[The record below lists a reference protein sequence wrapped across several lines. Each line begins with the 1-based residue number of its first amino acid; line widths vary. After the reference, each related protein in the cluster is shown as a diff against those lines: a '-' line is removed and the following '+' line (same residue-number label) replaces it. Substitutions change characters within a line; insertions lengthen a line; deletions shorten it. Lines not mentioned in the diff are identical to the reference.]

1 MSARR
6 AVFTFAAAVAL
17 CLCAA
22 LGSPALAQQFSSD
35 NYLSKPH
42 GMATLIVTTGEQTT
56 MFMTTLSLFP
66 RWELTVAAYLFNRDE
81 DRKTGEGYS
90 TSLYAKYMI
99 YENEAKTGGI
109 AFKFGAGQ
117 EPSYLIDGVGFEGA
131 SQTYWVNAPLTLPFL
146 DNTLSWDIMPGAN
159 VTRNFGDND
168 ATLGAFTY
176 ATRLA
181 WYPKSPTLA
190 LVGEVYGAEGASSLR
205 PQYRAG
211 VRWEPNVHTNI
222 AFTYG
227 GQFNG
232 EKGSGFEVGV
242 MLFSPPFAC
251 IGPCR

>member
-1 MSARR
+1 MRF
-6 AVFTFAAAVAL
+6 AVVAATVL
-17 CLCAA
+17 WLCAMTCTQTF
-22 LGSPALAQQFSSD
+22 AQQFSSD

-56 MFMTTLSLFP
+56 MFMTTVSLFP
-66 RWELTVAAYLFNRDE
+66 RWEFTVAAYLYNKDE
-81 DRKTGEGYS
+81 DRTTGEGYS

-99 YENEAKTGGI
+99 YENKAKTGGI

-117 EPSYLIDGVGFEGA
+117 EPSYVLDGTGFEGA
-131 SQTYWVNAPLTLPFL
+131 SQTYWVNSPLTLPFL
-146 DNTLSWDIMPGAN
+146 DNKLSWDIMPGAS
-159 VTRNFGDND
+159 VTRNYGTDD

-181 WYPKSPTLA
+181 WYPKGPKLA
-190 LVGEVYGAEGASSLR
+190 LVAEAYGAEGGATLS

-211 VRWEPNVHTNI
+211 LRWEPNEHTNI

-232 EKGSGFEVGV
+232 QHGSGFEVGV

-251 IGPCR
+251 IGGCR